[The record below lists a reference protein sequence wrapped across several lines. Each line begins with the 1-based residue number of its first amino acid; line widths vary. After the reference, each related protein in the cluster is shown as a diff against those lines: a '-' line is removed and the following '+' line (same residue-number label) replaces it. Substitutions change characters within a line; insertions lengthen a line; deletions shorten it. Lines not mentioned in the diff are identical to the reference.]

1 LQKFLDIWNRPAE
14 YLNGTAPLN
23 TTGFVTACADS
34 WCPDKS
40 DWDSFL
46 WYDELHP
53 SEQAGRIVAE
63 EFIKVVEGGSRW
75 VTYWEN

>member
-1 LQKFLDIWNRPAE
+1 VDIWNRPSE

-23 TTGFVTACADS
+23 VTGFVTGCATTTCS
-34 WCPDKS
+34 EKS

-53 SEQAGRIVAE
+53 SEQASRVVAE
-63 EFIKVVEGGSRW
+63 EFIKVVKGGSKW

>member
-1 LQKFLDIWNRPAE
+1 LDIWNKPSE

-23 TTGFVTACADS
+23 VTSFVTACS
-34 WCPDKS
+34 QTTCSEKS

-53 SEQAGRIVAE
+53 SEQADRIVAE

-75 VTYWEN
+75 VKYWEN